1 MTGGVPAEPVIE
13 AQAQCL
19 WAFHNPWRQNII
31 ATQNQKL
38 CSAVLPACA
47 RCSQVLVMDPA
58 QSSTGV
64 RTTSRIFTMS
74 TVSDRSAASYLLNAH
89 TQIHSISICLLLRV
103 WQHMYAYIYL
113 YTHMTHMYIHV
124 PVYIYIYLMIIY
136 IYIYIH
142 IHMRVC
148 IYIYTYYTDPA
159 QYFYIRTV
167 SSSILYITSITSMP
181 STEINCD

>member
-1 MTGGVPAEPVIE
+1 
-13 AQAQCL
+13 
-19 WAFHNPWRQNII
+19 
-31 ATQNQKL
+31 
-38 CSAVLPACA
+38 
-47 RCSQVLVMDPA
+47 MDPA

-136 IYIYIH
+136 IYIHSYSYACMYIYIH
-142 IHMRVC
+142 IIQIQHNISIFARC
-148 IYIYTYYTDPA
+148 LLLYYISLQSHRCHLQKSTVTSTD
-159 QYFYIRTV
+159 Y
-167 SSSILYITSITSMP
+167 
-181 STEINCD
+181 

>member
-1 MTGGVPAEPVIE
+1 
-13 AQAQCL
+13 
-19 WAFHNPWRQNII
+19 
-31 ATQNQKL
+31 
-38 CSAVLPACA
+38 
-47 RCSQVLVMDPA
+47 MDPA

-136 IYIYIH
+136 IYIH

-148 IYIYTYYTDPA
+148 IYIYILYRSSTIFLYSHGVF
-159 QYFYIRTV
+159 FYIIYHFNHIDAIYRNQ
-167 SSSILYITSITSMP
+167 L
-181 STEINCD
+181 